1 MLIKNIAK
9 REETLAKVTE
19 AIIRR
24 QREFFQYG
32 KTHLKPMN
40 LSDIAE
46 DIDMHEST
54 VSRAV
59 NEKYLECRWGV
70 FELKYFF
77 SNKLSE
83 KNAYTCIEEL
93 VRNENKAKPYSD
105 SQLAKKLEEMG
116 IQISRR
122 TVAKYREQLEIPT
135 AQLRKEYT

>member
-70 FELKYFF
+70 FELKYF
-77 SNKLSE
+77 
-83 KNAYTCIEEL
+83 
-93 VRNENKAKPYSD
+93 
-105 SQLAKKLEEMG
+105 QLFPK
-116 IQISRR
+116 
-122 TVAKYREQLEIPT
+122 
-135 AQLRKEYT
+135 RKE